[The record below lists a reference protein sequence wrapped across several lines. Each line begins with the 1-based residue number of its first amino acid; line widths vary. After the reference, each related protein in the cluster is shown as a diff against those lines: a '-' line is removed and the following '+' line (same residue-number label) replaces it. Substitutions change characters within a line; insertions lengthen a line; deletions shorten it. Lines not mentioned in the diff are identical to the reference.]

1 MKLGFAAAARLY
13 IASPQATETTMSAP
27 SEFGAMSIETFC
39 EWVGIGRSLAYREI
53 DAGRLKIRKVG
64 RRTLITREAASNWL
78 SSLPEK

>member
-1 MKLGFAAAARLY
+1 
-13 IASPQATETTMSAP
+13 MSTP
-27 SEFGAMSIETFC
+27 NEFGAMSIETFC
-39 EWVGIGRSLAYREI
+39 ELVGIGRSLAYREI